1 MLDEIINYVQS
12 LQRQIEVS
20 RPPLLPCCLFPLCP
34 FSRNCNTKNTN
45 SSSSYVR
52 KIYIDFLDAPS
63 HSTDMVSRNDRLM
76 VLQFLSMK
84 LAAVNPGMDC
94 TVDDF
99 LCKQVGKFYW
109 IVAGTQSN
117 FLGFFVRL
125 QSFTEHV
132 QNDNS
137 QVL

>member
-1 MLDEIINYVQS
+1 VMLDEIINYVQS
-12 LQRQIEVS
+12 LQRQIE
-20 RPPLLPCCLFPLCP
+20 
-34 FSRNCNTKNTN
+34 
-45 SSSSYVR
+45 
-52 KIYIDFLDAPS
+52 
-63 HSTDMVSRNDRLM
+63 
-76 VLQFLSMK
+76 FLSMK

>member
-1 MLDEIINYVQS
+1 MKSSIMSNLFNDKSRYPDLLFSLAACFLYVPSQGIAIPRIPTV
-12 LQRQIEVS
+12 LAVI
-20 RPPLLPCCLFPLCP
+20 F
-34 FSRNCNTKNTN
+34 
-45 SSSSYVR
+45 R

-63 HSTDMVSRNDRLM
+63 HSTDMVSRNNRLM

-84 LAAVNPGMDC
+84 LAAVNPGIDC

-99 LCKQVGKFYW
+99 LCKQVGKVYW
-109 IVAGTQSN
+109 IVTGTQSN
-117 FLGFFVRL
+117 FLGFFSRL

-137 QVL
+137 EVL